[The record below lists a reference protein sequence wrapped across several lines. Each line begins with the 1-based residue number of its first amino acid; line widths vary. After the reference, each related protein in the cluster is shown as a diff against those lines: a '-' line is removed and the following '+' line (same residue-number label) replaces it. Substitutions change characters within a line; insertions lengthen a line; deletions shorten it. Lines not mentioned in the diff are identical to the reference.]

1 MLDMD
6 LLTRSLQPNFPR
18 LDGSNY
24 TQTSPTT
31 PAYNCIA
38 WAAGDNSRWWQ
49 PDSQY
54 NYYWPDGVPR
64 EHTLT
69 AYTAAYQTLGYET
82 CDGGE
87 LEKGFEKVVI
97 YIDPALGTPTHAARQ
112 LPDGQWTSKL
122 GQNVDIS
129 HQDPET
135 LTGGKYGT
143 VAQFMKRRL
152 KVKRRRR

>member
-1 MLDMD
+1 MD
-6 LLTRSLQPNFPR
+6 LLTLRLRPDFPR

-49 PDSQY
+49 PDAQY
-54 NYYWPDGVPR
+54 NYYWPDGAPR
-64 EHTLT
+64 EHTLA
-69 AYTAAYQTLGYET
+69 AYIAAYQTLGYEI
-82 CDGGE
+82 CEGDE
-87 LEKGFEKVVI
+87 LEKGFEKIVI
-97 YIDPALGTPTHAARQ
+97 YIDPALSTPTHAARQ

-135 LTGGKYGT
+135 LAGGKYGM

-152 KVKRRRR
+152 KVKRKRR